1 MQKDEAR
8 LVTLAIFRVILEEH
22 NGYTK
27 EQIKADKLDEE
38 CVGAEVFTRIEDI
51 IKKIPT
57 RKKIQ
62 KTK

>member
-8 LVTLAIFRVILEEH
+8 QVTLAIFRVILEEQ

-27 EQIKADKLDEE
+27 EQIKADKLDEK
-38 CVGAEVFTRIEDI
+38 CVGDEVFTRIEDI

-57 RKKIQ
+57 PKKIR